1 VEKEE
6 FIEIV
11 GERVDS
17 LVNLDVASRNAIRI
31 LYPLARKKSE
41 RPLCLSA
48 TSLLQERVHYRDVVF
63 IATGFP
69 CRPHISHAIFESD
82 GPPGA
87 AALARALHIGFGA
100 TPIILTEEGA
110 VESMSRVIQAAG
122 FRILSPEEA
131 IATVGH
137 FAIIRGAAVLGFP
150 ADDAEAK
157 ERAKELISKYKPAG
171 IVVIEKAGMNEK
183 GVIHGSRGD
192 RNDAMAK
199 IDYLV
204 LEAMEKNIVTIGIG
218 DGGNELGMGVI
229 QEELKKSSIPNMAK
243 CQCGCGGGGAP
254 ATRTDV
260 LITATVS
267 NWGAYGIAAC
277 LAFLLQRPEVFHDA
291 MMEER
296 ILEATA
302 NANLLDG
309 GTGYCLPG
317 ADGLS
322 SVVHQAVITLLG
334 QIVLQGIRVMQ
345 KGDARP
351 GGDKDYRA

>member
-1 VEKEE
+1 MEKEE

-17 LVNLDVASRNAIRI
+17 LVNLDVASRNSIGI
-31 LYPLARKKSE
+31 LYPLARKKSK

-48 TSLLQERVHYRDVVF
+48 ASLLQERANYRDVVF

-69 CRPHISHAIFESD
+69 NRPHISHTVFESD

-87 AALARALHIGFGA
+87 AALARALHIGCGA

-110 VESMSRVIQAAG
+110 VEGMSRVMQSAG
-122 FRILSPEEA
+122 FMILPPEEA

-137 FAIIRGAAVLGFP
+137 FAIIHGASVLGFP
-150 ADDAEAK
+150 SDDAAAK

-183 GVIHGSRGD
+183 GVPHGSRGD
-192 RNDAMAK
+192 YNDAIAK

-204 LEAMEKNIVTIGIG
+204 LEAIEKNIVTIGIG
-218 DGGNELGMGVI
+218 DGGNELGMGII

-254 ATRTDV
+254 ATRTDA
-260 LITATVS
+260 LITAAIS

-277 LAFLLQRPEVFHDA
+277 LAFLLQRPEVFHNT

-302 NANLLDG
+302 NANLMDG

-317 ADGLS
+317 ADRLS
-322 SVVHQAVITLLG
+322 SDVHQAVVTLLG

-345 KGDARP
+345 KGDALP
-351 GGDKDYRA
+351 GGDKDFRA

>member
-1 VEKEE
+1 MEKEE

-17 LVNLDVASRNAIRI
+17 LVNLDVASRNSIGI
-31 LYPLARKKSE
+31 LYPLARKKSK

-48 TSLLQERVHYRDVVF
+48 ASLLQERVQYRDVVF

-69 CRPHISHAIFESD
+69 CRPHMSHAILESD

-87 AALARALHIGFGA
+87 VALARALHIGCGA
-100 TPIILTEEGA
+100 TPIILIEEGA
-110 VESMSRVIQAAG
+110 VESMSRVMQSAG
-122 FRILSPEEA
+122 FMILPPEEA

-137 FAIIRGAAVLGFP
+137 FAIIHGASVLGFP
-150 ADDAEAK
+150 SDDAAAK

-183 GVIHGSRGD
+183 GVIHGGRGD
-192 RNDAMAK
+192 RNVVMAK

-204 LEAMEKNIVTIGIG
+204 REATREKIATIGIG

-229 QEELKKSSIPNMAK
+229 QEELKKSSIPYMAK
-243 CQCGCGGGGAP
+243 CQCGCGGGAAP
-254 ATRTDV
+254 VTPTDV

-296 ILEATA
+296 ILEASA
-302 NANLLDG
+302 NVALIDG

-317 ADGLS
+317 VDRLS
-322 SVVHQAVITLLG
+322 SNVHQAFITLLG

-345 KGDARP
+345 KGDALP
-351 GGDKDYRA
+351 GGDKDFRA

>member
-1 VEKEE
+1 MEKEE

-11 GERVDS
+11 GERIDS
-17 LVNLDVASRNAIRI
+17 LVSLDVQSRNAIRI
-31 LYPLARKKSE
+31 LYTLAREKSK

-48 TSLLQERVHYRDVVF
+48 ASLLRERVNYRDVVF

-69 CRPHISHAIFESD
+69 NRPHISHAIFESD

-100 TPIILTEEGA
+100 TPIILTEDGA
-110 VESMSRVIQAAG
+110 VESVSRVIQATG
-122 FRILSPEEA
+122 FRILAPEEA
-131 IATVGH
+131 IDTVGH
-137 FAIIRGAAVLGFP
+137 FAIIRGASVIGFP

-157 ERAKELISKYKPAG
+157 ERAKELISKYRPVG

-183 GVIHGSRGD
+183 GVIHGGRGD
-192 RNDAMAK
+192 RNIVMAK

-204 LEAMEKNIVTIGIG
+204 LEAARGKIATIGIG

-229 QEELKKSSIPNMAK
+229 QEGLKKSSIPYMAK
-243 CQCGCGGGGAP
+243 CQCGCGGGAAP
-254 ATRTDV
+254 VTPTDV

-296 ILEATA
+296 ILEAAA
-302 NANLLDG
+302 NAALIDG

-317 ADGLS
+317 ADRLS
-322 SVVHQAVITLLG
+322 SDGHQAIVTLLG
-334 QIVLQGIRVMQ
+334 QIVSHGVRVLQ
-345 KGDARP
+345 KGDALP